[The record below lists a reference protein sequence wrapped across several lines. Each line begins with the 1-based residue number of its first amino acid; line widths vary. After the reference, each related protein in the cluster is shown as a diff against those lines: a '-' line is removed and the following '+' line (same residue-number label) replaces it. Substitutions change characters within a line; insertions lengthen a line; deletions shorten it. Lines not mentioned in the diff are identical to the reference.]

1 MLDLTTPGSSGF
13 VNGALFQ
20 QSDAQPTGTG
30 HIQSF
35 LRIQGAS
42 AHDEVQQGYNT
53 DARPL
58 QFDENKSPN
67 FTRALRLSDLPV
79 VNIGGVLYREFLLD
93 INQKSSQPLLSLDQV
108 QVFLGDSPTLSG
120 YDPATGQLAGR
131 PAVYDL
137 DAGGDNWVLLD
148 YRLNSGSGSG
158 DMLMYVPDALF
169 AGAAY
174 VYLYSRFGEHFAGN
188 AGFQE
193 WAAGEGSAA
202 ANQLGSISGTKFAD
216 LNQNGVRDA
225 NEIGLKDWVI
235 FLDANDNGAL
245 DANEVY
251 TLTDAN
257 GNYSFNNLVTGSGV
271 GYTVREVQQLG
282 WTQITADPP
291 IIFLMPGEIKTGID
305 FGNLPPD

>member
-1 MLDLTTPGSSGF
+1 M
-13 VNGALFQ
+13 
-20 QSDAQPTGTG
+20 
-30 HIQSF
+30 
-35 LRIQGAS
+35 
-42 AHDEVQQGYNT
+42 
-53 DARPL
+53 
-58 QFDENKSPN
+58 
-67 FTRALRLSDLPV
+67 
-79 VNIGGVLYREFLLD
+79 
-93 INQKSSQPLLSLDQV
+93 
-108 QVFLGDSPTLSG
+108 
-120 YDPATGQLAGR
+120 
-131 PAVYDL
+131 

-174 VYLYSRFGEHFAGN
+174 VYLYSRFGEHFAGD

-193 WAAGEGSAA
+193 WAAGEGSAV
-202 ANQLGSISGTKFAD
+202 ANQFGSISGMKFAD

-282 WTQITADPP
+282 WRQITADPP
-291 IIFLMPGEIKTGID
+291 MIFLMPGEIKTGID